1 MNVEVMV
8 MNTAVAT
15 QTQLVTAADLLEM
28 GDIGPCELVR
38 GEIIPMSPVNV
49 EHAWLENEIG
59 RLLGNFVE
67 KRKLGWVMV
76 GEVGLFTETDPD
88 TVRGA
93 DVIFIS
99 RERAGRRPRQGFL
112 QIAPELA
119 VEVVSPN
126 DRWAGLHD
134 KIEEYFAMGI
144 DRVWVVEPKRQQI
157 RVYSSPV
164 SMTVVSRNEVLRG
177 EGVLADFALPVSD
190 LFSE

>member
-1 MNVEVMV
+1 

-38 GEIIPMSPVNV
+38 GEIVRMSPVNV

-59 RLLGNFVE
+59 ASLRLFVK
-67 KRKLGWVMV
+67 KRQLGWVMV
-76 GEVGLFTETDPD
+76 GEVGIFTGTDPD

-93 DVIFIS
+93 DVAFIS

-112 QIAPELA
+112 RTAPELV
-119 VEVVSPN
+119 VELVSPN
-126 DRWAGLHD
+126 DRWADLHD
-134 KIEEYFAMGI
+134 KIEEYFAMGV
-144 DRVWVVEPKRQQI
+144 DRVWVVEPKRQQVRI
-157 RVYSSPV
+157 YSSPV
-164 SMTVVSRNEVLRG
+164 SMTIVSRKEILRG
-177 EGVLADFALPVSD
+177 EGVLAGFTLPLSD

>member
-1 MNVEVMV
+1 MS
-8 MNTAVAT
+8 TAVAT

-38 GEIIPMSPVNV
+38 GEIRPMSPVNV

-59 RLLGNFVE
+59 RLLGNFVS
-67 KRKLGWVMV
+67 KRRLGWVMV
-76 GEVGLFTETDPD
+76 GEVGLFTEEDPD

-99 RERAGRRPRQGFL
+99 RERVGRRPRQGFL
-112 QIAPELA
+112 RIAPELA

-126 DRWAGLHD
+126 DRWAELHD